1 MYSNAVITITIK
13 TITKMNNTIK
23 LLKQTIERSKEDL
36 KRFTRKLQ
44 MENDIILSHN
54 YVISV
59 GAYTITSKDGM
70 LDYKLST
77 EFPAY
82 FTIEGAKANVEALKV
97 NDDREITIVNRHKWY
112 NERIEGI
119 KNFIEANEKI
129 ILSLK

>member
-1 MYSNAVITITIK
+1 
-13 TITKMNNTIK
+13 MNNTIK
-23 LLKQTIERSKEDL
+23 LLKQTIETSKEDL

-44 MENDIILSHN
+44 MENGIILSHN

-59 GAYTITSKDGM
+59 AGVYTITSKDGM
-70 LDYKLST
+70 LHYKSNT

-82 FTIEGAKANVEALKV
+82 FTKEGAKANVESLQV

-119 KNFIEANEKI
+119 KNFIEATEKA